1 MKLQEALGVPKTQ
14 PIILYFDEANALHKV
29 RTSDGDSYY
38 DALCTALN
46 GIRPAFGIFLST
58 KSSLA
63 EYAPPAEQHASSRV
77 HDNDHLLAPFT
88 ELPFDVHPQFPI
100 WNVELAELHE
110 VSFMCR
116 FGRPL

>member
-1 MKLQEALGVPKTQ
+1 MPKTQ
-14 PIILYFDEANALHKV
+14 PIVLYFDEANALHKLE
-29 RTSDGDSYY
+29 TPDKDSYY
-38 DALCTALN
+38 DALCTTLS

-77 HDNDHLLAPFT
+77 HDNDRLLAPFA
-88 ELPFDVHPQFPI
+88 ELPFDVHPQFPL
-100 WNVELAELHE
+100 WNVELNELHE